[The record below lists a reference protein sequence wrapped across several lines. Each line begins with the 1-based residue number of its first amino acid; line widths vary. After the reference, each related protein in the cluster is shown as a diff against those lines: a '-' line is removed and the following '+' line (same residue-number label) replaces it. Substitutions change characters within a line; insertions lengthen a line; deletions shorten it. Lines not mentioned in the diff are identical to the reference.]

1 MLKNLMRYLYY
12 SLLDI
17 LRIIKNLISRN
28 TFIILSPRILSLIL
42 KKVLIFDKKNKF
54 FFYHNVRN
62 YSDILTVHEIFSDEN
77 YNLSILASFDH
88 IKKEYEEILKSKSI
102 PLIIDCGS
110 NIGSSSLYFS
120 KIFNR
125 SQIVLIEPDNKSF
138 EFSKKNIKYQNT
150 IFLNKVIDSEKK
162 NVNFFS
168 DPDDNRKSKVS
179 KEGVNI
185 VKSITINEIVEK
197 LKIENKVPFL
207 IKIDIEGYENQLFSK
222 NYDWIDKFKIIIIEI
237 HDWMIPNKYNSF
249 NFLNALVE
257 NMKINHKRDLIIS
270 GENLISVRIDEY

>member
-1 MLKNLMRYLYY
+1 MRYLYY

-179 KEGVNI
+179 QEGVNI

-270 GENLISVRIDEY
+270 GENLISIRIDEH

>member
-1 MLKNLMRYLYY
+1 MRYLYY

-237 HDWMIPNKYNSF
+237 HDWMIPNKYN
-249 NFLNALVE
+249 
-257 NMKINHKRDLIIS
+257 
-270 GENLISVRIDEY
+270 

>member
-1 MLKNLMRYLYY
+1 MFKNLMRYLYY

-270 GENLISVRIDEY
+270 GENLISIRIDEH